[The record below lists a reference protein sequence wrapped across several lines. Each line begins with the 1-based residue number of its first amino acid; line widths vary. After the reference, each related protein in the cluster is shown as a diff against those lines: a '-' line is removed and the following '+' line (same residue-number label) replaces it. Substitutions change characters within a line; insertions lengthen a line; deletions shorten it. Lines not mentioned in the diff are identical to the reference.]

1 MRGGRHS
8 GLIGMINQ
16 VISIAHVL
24 LSIALITLILIQ
36 RGKGAEAGAAF
47 GSGASGTV
55 FGAAGSGSFLTR
67 LTGVLATMFFAT
79 SLSLAYLAGQVA
91 PTSILEQS
99 LQNTVTEDAQP
110 DMLPIPGDLP
120 AELPV
125 LPELGVTG
133 EAEEADEPAPQ

>member
-1 MRGGRHS
+1 
-8 GLIGMINQ
+8 MINQ

-24 LSIALITLILIQ
+24 LSVALITLILIQ

-79 SLSLAYLAGQVA
+79 SLSLAYLAGKVV
-91 PTSILEQS
+91 PTSILERS
-99 LQNTVTEDAQP
+99 LENTVIEDVQP

-125 LPELGVTG
+125 LPELVAPG
-133 EAEEADEPAPQ
+133 EAEETDEPAPQ

>member
-1 MRGGRHS
+1 
-8 GLIGMINQ
+8 MINQ

-125 LPELGVTG
+125 LPELVMPG

>member
-1 MRGGRHS
+1 
-8 GLIGMINQ
+8 MINQ

-125 LPELGVTG
+125 LPELTLP
-133 EAEEADEPAPQ
+133 EPAGETDETPEP